1 MPTPTPTPHQ
11 TLASP
16 LRAPARQGLLHRQV
30 RAGAACGALSLS
42 LSLALS
48 VGLCLGLALAAA
60 PGTAL
65 AERADRDKPM
75 NIESDAL
82 RYDDVRQTSIFT
94 GNVVL
99 TKGTIVLRGGQLDVT
114 QDGQGNQ
121 VAVVLASPNA
131 LAFFRQKRDNLNEF
145 IEAEAQRI
153 DYDSRTETV
162 KLTGQAVFRRY
173 RGAQLN
179 DETTGT
185 IIVYDGRTEVFTVQG
200 GGGAGTG
207 NATAA
212 NPSGRVR
219 ALITPNNNPATDPAN
234 NSTPN
239 GTAPA
244 AGPALQ
250 PSLNLGPRQ

>member
-1 MPTPTPTPHQ
+1 MHHP
-11 TLASP
+11 
-16 LRAPARQGLLHRQV
+16 V
-30 RAGAACGALSLS
+30 RTAAACGALSL
-42 LSLALS
+42 A
-48 VGLCLGLALAAA
+48 LCLGLVMATA

-121 VAVVLASPNA
+121 VAVVLASPDA

-185 IIVYDGRTEVFTVQG
+185 VIVYDGRTEVFTVQG
-200 GGGAGTG
+200 GGGTGAG

-219 ALITPNNNPATDPAN
+219 ALITPNNNPATNPAN
-234 NSTPN
+234 NAANSSAPN
-239 GTAPA
+239 NTAPA

>member
-1 MPTPTPTPHQ
+1 MPTYTPPHP
-11 TLASP
+11 SP
-16 LRAPARQGLLHRQV
+16 SPVLL
-30 RAGAACGALSLS
+30 
-42 LSLALS
+42 LALTRAA
-48 VGLCLGLALAAA
+48 VLAFALAMIS
-60 PGTAL
+60 GVAL
-65 AERADRDKPM
+65 AERSDRDQPM

-99 TKGTIVLRGGQLDVT
+99 TKGTIVLRGAQLEVQ

-121 VAVVLASPNA
+121 VAVVRAGSEA
-131 LAFFRQKRDNLNEF
+131 LAFFRQKRQGLNEF

-179 DETTGT
+179 DETAGT
-185 IIVYDGRTEVFTVQG
+185 VIVYDGRTEVFTVE
-200 GGGAGTG
+200 GGATG
-207 NATAA
+207 AGATTA

-219 ALITPNNNPATDPAN
+219 ALITPGGNAGTDPASQLN
-234 NSTPN
+234 ATP
-239 GTAPA
+239 PS
-244 AGPALQ
+244 AGPSLQ

>member
-1 MPTPTPTPHQ
+1 MPTHTPTPPKTSA
-11 TLASP
+11 LP
-16 LRAPARQGLLHRQV
+16 LRALT
-30 RAGAACGALSLS
+30 RAATLV
-42 LSLALS
+42 LALGWAS
-48 VGLCLGLALAAA
+48 GQ
-60 PGTAL
+60 AL
-65 AERADRDKPM
+65 AEQADRDMPM

-121 VAVVLASPNA
+121 VAVVLASRDA
-131 LAFFRQKRDNLNEF
+131 LAFFRQKREGLNEF

-162 KLTGQAVFRRY
+162 TLTGQAVFRRY

-179 DETTGT
+179 DETAGNV
-185 IIVYDGRTEVFTVQG
+185 IVYDGRTEVFTVQG
-200 GGGAGTG
+200 GGGS
-207 NATAA
+207 ATAA

-219 ALITPNNNPATDPAN
+219 ALITPGNQGAANGQPA
-234 NSTPN
+234 
-239 GTAPA
+239 APA
-244 AGPALQ
+244 PQTPGPSLQ
-250 PSLNLGPRQ
+250 PSLSLEPRR